1 MNQTSILSRAI
12 GAIAALAVTAAFVAV
27 GAKDSSHTDAFG
39 KTAHHIVVDNLPGG
53 AAGRTHAASPQ
64 G

>member
-12 GAIAALAVTAAFVAV
+12 GAIALAVTAAFVAV
-27 GAKDSSHTDAFG
+27 VAKDSSHTDAFG

-53 AAGRTHAASPQ
+53 AAGWTHVASPQ